1 MKAVIVTNQVR
12 RYLVGFSTMIEPLKD
27 LGFEVIW
34 AANFKNLVDDPNK
47 IPCRT
52 YQVDFHSNPLHPGN
66 FIAYQQLASL
76 LRNERIDLL
85 HCNTPIGGLLGRL
98 CARQARIHPVIYTA
112 HGFHFFSGAP
122 LLNQIVY
129 KSAERFLAR
138 YTDVLVTINEEDF
151 NAARKFRLRKRGRV
165 YKVHGVGVHTNVGV
179 QPGGQEHYRHRL
191 YVREKLAIHRSAI
204 VVVSVGELNRNKNNE
219 VIIRALGKLERN
231 DIYYVLCGEGKL
243 KDDLYRLAKRLGLGE
258 RVRFLGYRTDIED
271 ILLMADIFV
280 LPSFREGLSRALME
294 AMACGLPCVVSAIR
308 GNKDLIDDGE
318 GGILVPPS
326 DVDAFCAAIRLL
338 ADDESIRHEMGAHN
352 RRKVLRYSVENVKYE
367 MKAIYETV
375 ICTGNN
381 SEKG

>member
-1 MKAVIVTNQVR
+1 MR
-12 RYLVGFSTMIEPLKD
+12 STGEDSSSD
-27 LGFEVIW
+27 LYSSW
-34 AANFKNLVDDPNK
+34 L
-47 IPCRT
+47 
-52 YQVDFHSNPLHPGN
+52 S
-66 FIAYQQLASL
+66 
-76 LRNERIDLL
+76 
-85 HCNTPIGGLLGRL
+85 
-98 CARQARIHPVIYTA
+98 
-112 HGFHFFSGAP
+112 FFSGAP

-280 LPSFREGLSRALME
+280 LPSFREGLSSLLFAPLGRELGGFSEWIFEVDPFIIAGELEQPQIIRWDIVRQMALYMVII
-294 AMACGLPCVVSAIR
+294 GQ
-308 GNKDLIDDGE
+308 IDN
-318 GGILVPPS
+318 L
-326 DVDAFCAAIRLL
+326 
-338 ADDESIRHEMGAHN
+338 N
-352 RRKVLRYSVENVKYE
+352 RVEHIQQY
-367 MKAIYETV
+367 
-375 ICTGNN
+375 TGCWAV
-381 SEKG
+381 

>member
-1 MKAVIVTNQVR
+1 MA
-12 RYLVGFSTMIEPLKD
+12 
-27 LGFEVIW
+27 
-34 AANFKNLVDDPNK
+34 
-47 IPCRT
+47 
-52 YQVDFHSNPLHPGN
+52 
-66 FIAYQQLASL
+66 FI
-76 LRNERIDLL
+76 
-85 HCNTPIGGLLGRL
+85 
-98 CARQARIHPVIYTA
+98 
-112 HGFHFFSGAP
+112 FFSGAP

-280 LPSFREGLSRALME
+280 LPSFR
-294 AMACGLPCVVSAIR
+294 IR

-338 ADDESIRHEMGAHN
+338 SDDESIRHEMGAHN
-352 RRKVLRYSVENVKYE
+352 RREVLRYSVENVKYE